1 MADSGGK
8 QTGTVGRLRN
18 KRDMRRQRRA
28 EKARVRDEVRHEWAR
43 SGEAARVQDRG
54 GSGAGGTGAAA

>member
-1 MADSGGK
+1 MAGSGGK
-8 QTGTVGRLRN
+8 QTGILGRLRN
-18 KRDMRRQRRA
+18 KRDSRRERHA
-28 EKARVRDEVRHEWAR
+28 EKARVRDEVKREWAR